1 MKSFKTKL
9 KTKKKI
15 FIMKYVRLILS
26 IKLASYLVEY
36 FYKVSQSKNGKIADQ
51 VNDSLIE
58 LRSSVKSYILCI

>member
-1 MKSFKTKL
+1 
-9 KTKKKI
+9 
-15 FIMKYVRLILS
+15 MKYVRLILS